1 MLNVE
6 QDLRE
11 NKIKSPGV
19 GLHDP
24 SNDDIEAIPFVHLTL
39 TDALRVKNKAQK
51 AYVQFLA
58 DAEMDSAEYFADVE
72 YNNTLKYWAVVYC
85 LSVDDEA
92 AYKRNGLEQVESYV
106 ENFLGVKYFNA
117 FESLALEICEE
128 CGLELRDL
136 DTDEEDEDETENVS
150 VTAY

>member
-6 QDLRE
+6 QELRE
-11 NKIKSPGV
+11 NKIVAPGV

-24 SNDDIEAIPFVHLTL
+24 NNDDIEAIPFVHLNL
-39 TDALRVKNKAQK
+39 TDALRIKNKAQK
-51 AYVQFLA
+51 AFVQFLA
-58 DAEMDSAEYFADVE
+58 DTDMDNAEYFADVE

-92 AYKRNGLEQVESYV
+92 AYKRNGLEQVEAYV
-106 ENFLGVKYFNA
+106 ENYLGVKFYAA
-117 FESLALEICEE
+117 FESLAVEICEE

-136 DTDEEDEDETENVS
+136 DVEEVEEETE
-150 VTAY
+150 VTLSGFTN

>member
-6 QDLRE
+6 QDLRD
-11 NKIKSPGV
+11 NKIKAPGV

-24 SNDDIEAIPFVHLTL
+24 DNEDIEAIPFVHLTL

-51 AYVQFLA
+51 ALVQFLA
-58 DAEMDSAEYFADVE
+58 DADMDSAEYFADVE

-106 ENFLGVKYFNA
+106 ENFLGVKHYGA

-128 CGLELRDL
+128 CGLE
-136 DTDEEDEDETENVS
+136 
-150 VTAY
+150 